1 MIQPTHSAHQYIP
14 FKALFQMSIKSAVA
28 AAALGKPAAVGGNPV
43 AVGGIPVAVGGNPVA
58 VVDNPVAAEVDTP
71 VAVGNPVA
79 VGDNPVA
86 VGDNPVAVGGILVAV
101 GDNPVEGGSHRVH
114 SASVWAPSGYIPG
127 SVLPD
132 QHRDWPS
139 GS

>member
-28 AAALGKPAAVGGNPV
+28 AAALGKPAAVGDNPVAVGDIPV
-43 AVGGIPVAVGGNPVA
+43 AVGGIPVAVG
-58 VVDNPVAAEVDTP
+58 DNPAA
-71 VAVGNPVA
+71 A
-79 VGDNPVA
+79 
-86 VGDNPVAVGGILVAV
+86 
-101 GDNPVEGGSHRVH
+101 EGGSHRVH
-114 SASVWAPSGYIPG
+114 SASVQAPSGYIPG